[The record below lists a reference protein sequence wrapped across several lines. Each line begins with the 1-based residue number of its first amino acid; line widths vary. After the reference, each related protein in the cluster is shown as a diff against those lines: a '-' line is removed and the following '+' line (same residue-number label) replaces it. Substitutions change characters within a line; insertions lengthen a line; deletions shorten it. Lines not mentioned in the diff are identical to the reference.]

1 MARAIPLKQGKY
13 TLGLKVNFRKLTA
26 IIKITRPSNVF
37 ITSLTIFAS
46 VLIFSN
52 DAEKL
57 LEPAII
63 GGIVG
68 ALIDAGGNI
77 INDFFDVEIDRINK
91 PKRPIPSG
99 LISGKLA
106 LYLYIFI
113 TSTGIIL
120 SNFLGLFPFLISLSS
135 SILIFLYSFRLK
147 RIPLFGN
154 FIVAFL
160 TGLAFI
166 FAGSI
171 AKNIK
176 EAIIPMIFALLI
188 NFARE
193 IIKDIED
200 IEGDMKAGINTFPIT
215 AGIKKSIMLSSI
227 TLAIL
232 ILLTPIPYMLGFYN
246 ESFILIVSIVDLG
259 LIYVIISLFKD
270 QSKLNLNRLS
280 NILKFEMI
288 LGLLAI
294 YFGSL

>member
-1 MARAIPLKQGKY
+1 M
-13 TLGLKVNFRKLTA
+13 NFKKLTA

-37 ITSLTIFAS
+37 ITFLTIFAS

-52 DAEKL
+52 GDEKL
-57 LEPAII
+57 LKFSII

-77 INDFFDVEIDRINK
+77 INDFFDVEIDKINK

-99 LISGKLA
+99 LISRKLA
-106 LYLYIFI
+106 LYLYILT
-113 TSTGIIL
+113 TSLGIIL
-120 SNFLGLFPFLISLSS
+120 SNFLGLLPFLISLSS
-135 SILIFLYSFRLK
+135 SVLIFLYSFRLK
-147 RIPLFGN
+147 RLPLFGN

-176 EAIIPMIFALLI
+176 EAIIPMVFALLI
-188 NFARE
+188 NLARE

-200 IEGDMKAGINTFPIT
+200 IEGDMKAGLNTFPIK
-215 AGIKKSIMLSSI
+215 AGIKKSIMLSSFI
-227 TLAIL
+227 LAIL
-232 ILLTPIPYMLGFYN
+232 ILLTPLPYMLGFYN
-246 ESFILIVSIVDLG
+246 KHFILIVSAVDLG
-259 LIYVIISLFKD
+259 LIYVVISLFKD
-270 QSKLNLNRLS
+270 QTKINLNRLS

>member
-1 MARAIPLKQGKY
+1 MTHLKQGKY
-13 TLGLKVNFRKLTA
+13 ILGLKVNFKKLTA

-37 ITSLTIFAS
+37 ITFLTIFAS

-52 DAEKL
+52 GDEKL
-57 LEPAII
+57 LKISII

-77 INDFFDVEIDRINK
+77 INDFFDVEIDKINK

-99 LISGKLA
+99 LISRKLA
-106 LYLYIFI
+106 LYLYTFT
-113 TSTGIIL
+113 TSLGVIL
-120 SNFLGLFPFLISLSS
+120 SNFLGLLPFLISLSS

-154 FIVAFL
+154 FIVALL

-176 EAIIPMIFALLI
+176 EAIIPMVFALLI

-200 IEGDMKAGINTFPIT
+200 IEGDMKVGLNTFPIK
-215 AGIKKSIMLSSI
+215 AGIKKSVMLSSL

-232 ILLTPIPYMLGFYN
+232 ILLTPLPYMLGLYN
-246 ESFILIVSIVDLG
+246 KHFILIVSVVDLG
-259 LIYVIISLFKD
+259 LIYVVISLFKD
-270 QSKLNLNRLS
+270 QTKINLNRLS

>member
-1 MARAIPLKQGKY
+1 M
-13 TLGLKVNFRKLTA
+13 NFKKLTA

-37 ITSLTIFAS
+37 ITFLTIFAS

-52 DAEKL
+52 GDEKL
-57 LEPAII
+57 LKFSII

-77 INDFFDVEIDRINK
+77 INDFFDVEIDKINK

-99 LISGKLA
+99 LISRKLA
-106 LYLYIFI
+106 LYLYILT
-113 TSTGIIL
+113 TSLGIIL
-120 SNFLGLFPFLISLSS
+120 SNFLGLLPFLISLLSS
-135 SILIFLYSFRLK
+135 VLIFLYSFRLK
-147 RIPLFGN
+147 RLPLFGN

-176 EAIIPMIFALLI
+176 KAIIPMVFALLI
-188 NFARE
+188 NLARE

-200 IEGDMKAGINTFPIT
+200 IEGDMKAGLNTFPIK
-215 AGIKKSIMLSSI
+215 AGIKKSIMLSSFI
-227 TLAIL
+227 LAIL
-232 ILLTPIPYMLGFYN
+232 ILLTPLPYMLGFYN
-246 ESFILIVSIVDLG
+246 KHFILIVSAVDLG
-259 LIYVIISLFKD
+259 LIYVVISLFKD
-270 QSKLNLNRLS
+270 QTKINLNRLS

>member
-1 MARAIPLKQGKY
+1 
-13 TLGLKVNFRKLTA
+13 VNFKKLTA

-37 ITSLTIFAS
+37 ITFLTIFAS
-46 VLIFSN
+46 VLVFSN
-52 DAEKL
+52 GDEKL
-57 LEPAII
+57 LKFSII

-77 INDFFDVEIDRINK
+77 INDFFDVEIDKINK

-99 LISGKLA
+99 LISRKLA
-106 LYLYIFI
+106 LYLYILT
-113 TSTGIIL
+113 TSLGIIL
-120 SNFLGLFPFLISLSS
+120 SNFLGLLPFLISLSS
-135 SILIFLYSFRLK
+135 SVLIFLYSFRLK
-147 RIPLFGN
+147 RLPLFGN

-176 EAIIPMIFALLI
+176 EAIIPMVFALLI
-188 NFARE
+188 NLARE

-200 IEGDMKAGINTFPIT
+200 IEGDMKAGLNTFPIK
-215 AGIKKSIMLSSI
+215 AGIKKSIMLSSFI
-227 TLAIL
+227 LAIL
-232 ILLTPIPYMLGFYN
+232 ILLTPLPYMLGFYN
-246 ESFILIVSIVDLG
+246 KHFILIVSAVDLG
-259 LIYVIISLFKD
+259 LIYVVISLFKD
-270 QSKLNLNRLS
+270 QTKINLNRLS

>member
-1 MARAIPLKQGKY
+1 M
-13 TLGLKVNFRKLTA
+13 NFKKLTA

-37 ITSLTIFAS
+37 ITFLTIFAS

-52 DAEKL
+52 GDEKL
-57 LEPAII
+57 LKFSII

-77 INDFFDVEIDRINK
+77 INDFFDVEIDKINK

-99 LISGKLA
+99 LISRKLA
-106 LYLYIFI
+106 LYLYILT
-113 TSTGIIL
+113 TSLGIIL
-120 SNFLGLFPFLISLSS
+120 SNFLGLLPFLISLLSS
-135 SILIFLYSFRLK
+135 VLIFLYSFRLK
-147 RIPLFGN
+147 RLPLFGN

-176 EAIIPMIFALLI
+176 EAIIPMVFALLI
-188 NFARE
+188 NLARE

-200 IEGDMKAGINTFPIT
+200 IEGDMKAGLNTFPIK
-215 AGIKKSIMLSSI
+215 AGIKKSIMLSSFI
-227 TLAIL
+227 LAIL
-232 ILLTPIPYMLGFYN
+232 ILLTPLPYMLGFYN
-246 ESFILIVSIVDLG
+246 KHFILIVSAVDLG
-259 LIYVIISLFKD
+259 LIYVVISLFKD
-270 QSKLNLNRLS
+270 QTKINLNRLS

>member
-1 MARAIPLKQGKY
+1 
-13 TLGLKVNFRKLTA
+13 VNFKKLTA

-37 ITSLTIFAS
+37 ITFLTIFAS

-52 DAEKL
+52 GDEKL
-57 LEPAII
+57 LKFSII

-77 INDFFDVEIDRINK
+77 INDFFDVEIDKINK

-99 LISGKLA
+99 LISRKLA
-106 LYLYIFI
+106 LYLYILT
-113 TSTGIIL
+113 TSLGIIL
-120 SNFLGLFPFLISLSS
+120 SNFLGLLPFLISLLSS
-135 SILIFLYSFRLK
+135 VLIFLYSFRLK
-147 RIPLFGN
+147 RLPLFGN

-176 EAIIPMIFALLI
+176 EAIIPMVFALLI
-188 NFARE
+188 NLARE

-200 IEGDMKAGINTFPIT
+200 IEGDMKAGLNTFPIK
-215 AGIKKSIMLSSI
+215 AGIKKSIMLSSFI
-227 TLAIL
+227 LAIL
-232 ILLTPIPYMLGFYN
+232 ILLTPLPYMLGFYN
-246 ESFILIVSIVDLG
+246 KHFILIVSAVDLG
-259 LIYVIISLFKD
+259 LIYVVISLFKD
-270 QSKLNLNRLS
+270 QTKINLNRLS

>member
-1 MARAIPLKQGKY
+1 
-13 TLGLKVNFRKLTA
+13 VNFKKLTA

-37 ITSLTIFAS
+37 ITFLTIFAS

-52 DAEKL
+52 GDEKL
-57 LEPAII
+57 LKFSII

-77 INDFFDVEIDRINK
+77 INDFFDVEIDKINK

-99 LISGKLA
+99 LISRKLA
-106 LYLYIFI
+106 LYLYILT
-113 TSTGIIL
+113 TSLGIIL
-120 SNFLGLFPFLISLSS
+120 SNFLGLLPFLISLSS
-135 SILIFLYSFRLK
+135 SVLIFLYSFRLK
-147 RIPLFGN
+147 RLPLFGN

-176 EAIIPMIFALLI
+176 KAIIPMVFALLI
-188 NFARE
+188 NLARE

-200 IEGDMKAGINTFPIT
+200 IEGDMKAGLNTFPIK
-215 AGIKKSIMLSSI
+215 AGIKKSIMLSSFI
-227 TLAIL
+227 LAIL
-232 ILLTPIPYMLGFYN
+232 ILLTPLPYMLGFYN
-246 ESFILIVSIVDLG
+246 KHFILIVSAVDLG
-259 LIYVIISLFKD
+259 LIYVVISLFKD
-270 QSKLNLNRLS
+270 QTKINLNRLS

>member
-1 MARAIPLKQGKY
+1 
-13 TLGLKVNFRKLTA
+13 VNFKKLTA

-37 ITSLTIFAS
+37 ITFLTIFAS

-52 DAEKL
+52 GDEKL
-57 LEPAII
+57 LKFSII

-77 INDFFDVEIDRINK
+77 INDFFDVEIDKINK

-99 LISGKLA
+99 LISRKLA
-106 LYLYIFI
+106 LYLYILT
-113 TSTGIIL
+113 TSLGIIL
-120 SNFLGLFPFLISLSS
+120 SNFLGLLPFLISLSS
-135 SILIFLYSFRLK
+135 SVLIFLYSFRLK
-147 RIPLFGN
+147 RLPLFGN

-176 EAIIPMIFALLI
+176 EAIIPMVFALLI
-188 NFARE
+188 NLARE

-200 IEGDMKAGINTFPIT
+200 IEGDMKAGLNTFPIK
-215 AGIKKSIMLSSI
+215 AGIKKSIMLSSFI
-227 TLAIL
+227 LAIL
-232 ILLTPIPYMLGFYN
+232 ILLTPLPYMLGFYN
-246 ESFILIVSIVDLG
+246 KHFILIVSAVDLG
-259 LIYVIISLFKD
+259 LIYVVISLFKD
-270 QSKLNLNRLS
+270 QTKINLNRLS

>member
-1 MARAIPLKQGKY
+1 M
-13 TLGLKVNFRKLTA
+13 NFKKLTA

-37 ITSLTIFAS
+37 ITFLTIFAS
-46 VLIFSN
+46 VLVFSN
-52 DAEKL
+52 GDEKL
-57 LEPAII
+57 LKFSII

-77 INDFFDVEIDRINK
+77 INDFFDVEIDKINK

-99 LISGKLA
+99 LISRKLA
-106 LYLYIFI
+106 LYLYILT
-113 TSTGIIL
+113 TSLGIIL
-120 SNFLGLFPFLISLSS
+120 SNFLGLLPFLISLSS
-135 SILIFLYSFRLK
+135 SVLIFLYSFRLK
-147 RIPLFGN
+147 RLPLFGN

-176 EAIIPMIFALLI
+176 EAIIPMVFALLI
-188 NFARE
+188 NLARE

-200 IEGDMKAGINTFPIT
+200 IEGDMKAGLNTFPIK
-215 AGIKKSIMLSSI
+215 AGIKKSIMLSSFI
-227 TLAIL
+227 LAIL
-232 ILLTPIPYMLGFYN
+232 ILLTPLPYMLGFYN
-246 ESFILIVSIVDLG
+246 KHFILIVSAVDLG
-259 LIYVIISLFKD
+259 LIYVVISLFKD
-270 QSKLNLNRLS
+270 QTKINLNRLS

>member
-1 MARAIPLKQGKY
+1 M
-13 TLGLKVNFRKLTA
+13 NFKKLTA

-37 ITSLTIFAS
+37 ITFLTIFAS

-52 DAEKL
+52 GDEKL
-57 LEPAII
+57 LKFSII

-77 INDFFDVEIDRINK
+77 INDFFDVEIDKINK

-99 LISGKLA
+99 LISRKLA
-106 LYLYIFI
+106 LYLYILT
-113 TSTGIIL
+113 TSLGIIL
-120 SNFLGLFPFLISLSS
+120 SNFLGLLPFLISLSS
-135 SILIFLYSFRLK
+135 SVLIFLYSFRLK
-147 RIPLFGN
+147 RLPLFGN

-176 EAIIPMIFALLI
+176 KAIIPMVFALLI
-188 NFARE
+188 NLARE

-200 IEGDMKAGINTFPIT
+200 IEGDMKAGLNTFPIK
-215 AGIKKSIMLSSI
+215 AGIKKSIMLSSFI
-227 TLAIL
+227 LAIL
-232 ILLTPIPYMLGFYN
+232 ILLTPLPYMLGFYN
-246 ESFILIVSIVDLG
+246 KHFILIVSAVDLG
-259 LIYVIISLFKD
+259 LIYVVISLFKD
-270 QSKLNLNRLS
+270 QTKINLNRLS